1 MATVTADHLAGLSI
15 QEMARRTGFSESTL
29 RYYERIGLIDPVPRV
44 TSSSH
49 RRHAAET
56 VDTLEA
62 LACLRSTGMGID
74 DMRAYLDGVAEGLTA
89 APRMVALFAAHARR
103 LERELAAL
111 RVRQAYTAAKVA
123 LWRARVEGDRAAE
136 QEALYIVAPRGTQ
149 RRQLA
154 LRLDTLGDD
163 AQAETVGHRD

>member
-1 MATVTADHLAGLSI
+1 MATVTTDHLAGLSI
-15 QEMARRTGFSESTL
+15 QEVARRTGFSESTL
-29 RYYERIGLIDPVPRV
+29 RYYERIGLIDPVPRD

-49 RRHAAET
+49 RRYAPET

-74 DMRAYLDGVAEGLTA
+74 DVRAYLNGVAEGLTA

-123 LWRARVEGDRAAE
+123 LWRARAEGDRAAE
-136 QEALYIVAPRGTQ
+136 QAAAAEVLQTMG
-149 RRQLA
+149 QL
-154 LRLDTLGDD
+154 REHDKED
-163 AQAETVGHRD
+163 HR

>member
-1 MATVTADHLAGLSI
+1 MAYLAAWLAHSRACP
-15 QEMARRTGFSESTL
+15 MFFAALPAARPANHYAGEAGPRAL
-29 RYYERIGLIDPVPRV
+29 PGLIDPVPRV

-49 RRHAAET
+49 RRYAAET

-74 DMRAYLDGVAEGLTA
+74 DMRAYLNGVAEGLTA
-89 APRMVALFAAHARR
+89 APRMVALFAAHAGR

-136 QEALYIVAPRGTQ
+136 QKAAAEVLRIMG
-149 RRQLA
+149 QL
-154 LRLDTLGDD
+154 RDHDK
-163 AQAETVGHRD
+163 ETHR

>member
-1 MATVTADHLAGLSI
+1 MTTATAGDLAGLSI
-15 QEMARRTGFSESTL
+15 QEMSRRTGFSESAL

-44 TSSSH
+44 SSSSH
-49 RRHAAET
+49 RRYAAGT

-89 APRMVALFAAHARR
+89 APRMVSLFAAHARR

-111 RVRQAYTAAKVA
+111 RVRRAYAAAKVA
-123 LWRARVEGDRAAE
+123 LWQARVEGDRAAE
-136 QEALYIVAPRGTQ
+136 KVAAAEVLTVMG
-149 RRQLA
+149 QL
-154 LRLDTLGDD
+154 RDHDK
-163 AQAETVGHRD
+163 ETHQ

>member
-1 MATVTADHLAGLSI
+1 LS
-15 QEMARRTGFSESTL
+15 
-29 RYYERIGLIDPVPRV
+29 
-44 TSSSH
+44 
-49 RRHAAET
+49 AET

-74 DMRAYLDGVAEGLTA
+74 DMRAYPNGVAEGLTA

-103 LERELAAL
+103 LEQELAAL

-136 QEALYIVAPRGTQ
+136 QEAAAEVLRTMG
-149 RRQLA
+149 QL
-154 LRLDTLGDD
+154 RDHDK
-163 AQAETVGHRD
+163 ETHR

>member
-1 MATVTADHLAGLSI
+1 MATVTTDHLAGLSI
-15 QEMARRTGFSESTL
+15 QEVARCTGFSESTR

-49 RRHAAET
+49 RRYAAKT

-62 LACLRSTGMGID
+62 LACLRSTGTGID
-74 DMRAYLDGVAEGLTA
+74 DMRAYLNGVAEGLTA

-111 RVRQAYTAAKVA
+111 RVRQAYTSAKVA
-123 LWRARVEGDRAAE
+123 LWRGRVGGG
-136 QEALYIVAPRGTQ
+136 RG
-149 RRQLA
+149 
-154 LRLDTLGDD
+154 G
-163 AQAETVGHRD
+163 EKG

>member
-1 MATVTADHLAGLSI
+1 MTTVTTDHLAGLSI
-15 QEMARRTGFSESTL
+15 QEVARRTGFSESTL

-49 RRHAAET
+49 RRYAAET

-62 LACLRSTGMGID
+62 LACLRSTGMSLD
-74 DMRAYLDGVAEGLTA
+74 DMRAYLDGVTEGLTA

-111 RVRQAYTAAKVA
+111 RVRQAYAAAKAA
-123 LWRARVEGDRAAE
+123 LWRARVEGDRLAE
-136 QEALYIVAPRGTQ
+136 QEAAAEVLRIMG
-149 RRQLA
+149 QLRA
-154 LRLDTLGDD
+154 HD
-163 AQAETVGHRD
+163 QETHQ